1 MNLTKIIA
9 AILVIGALI
18 LASVAWWLGSRPA
31 VAPVA
36 SGAVASNSTA
46 YPVVVA
52 LRNLDAGK
60 AITTDDVRL
69 VTLPLNPVGAYTQV
83 SAVLGKVP
91 MTAIGTGNLITE
103 SLLASGLALKLAEGE
118 RAVAIPVDEV
128 AGAGN
133 RILPG
138 DYVDVFM
145 TFKQGQELENSQSRL
160 LLSRLRVL
168 SYGAAVIGSVSSAGS
183 AGSTT
188 DGGANGGSTQQSNQQ
203 AAAAQSA
210 QTAQAAQQ
218 PARTAVLAT
227 PLADV
232 NRLSLAIQ
240 SGKLMLALRNPT
252 DKKIPDQALFAPL
265 PVVISGKNGLTHDQI
280 EALSTPDNQ
289 AFAGIALTG
298 LAADTKSTLARRS
311 AAPSLAASNPA
322 PRSRRAENTGNTV
335 EVIRGV
341 QRESVAF

>member
-31 VAPVA
+31 LAPVV
-36 SGAVASNSTA
+36 SGAVASNATA

-52 LRNLDAGK
+52 VRNLEAGK
-60 AITTDDVRL
+60 AITIDEVRL
-69 VTLPLNPVGAYTQV
+69 VTLPLNPAGAYTQV

-128 AGAGN
+128 VGAGN
-133 RILPG
+133 RIQPG

-168 SYGAAVIGSVSSAGS
+168 SYGAAVIGSL
-183 AGSTT
+183 GSTGST
-188 DGGANGGSTQQSNQQ
+188 ASTADGGANGESTQQSSQQ
-203 AAAAQSA
+203 STASQS
-210 QTAQAAQQ
+210 AQAAQQ

-252 DKKIPDQALFAPL
+252 DEKIPDQALFAPL

-311 AAPSLAASNPA
+311 AAPSPAASNPA
-322 PRSRRAENTGNTV
+322 PRSRRSENTGNTV

-341 QRESVAF
+341 HRESVAF

>member
-36 SGAVASNSTA
+36 SGATASDATA
-46 YPVVVA
+46 FPAVVA
-52 LRNLDAGK
+52 VHNLDAGK
-60 AITTDDVRL
+60 VITINDVRV

-83 SAVLGKVP
+83 NAVLGKVP
-91 MTAIGTGNLITE
+91 MTAIGSGNLITE

-128 AGAGN
+128 VGAGN
-133 RILPG
+133 RIQPG
-138 DYVDVFM
+138 DYVDVFI
-145 TFKQGQELENSQSRL
+145 TLKQGQELENSQSRL

-168 SYGAAVIGSVSSAGS
+168 SYGAAAIGSV
-183 AGSTT
+183 GSTA
-188 DGGANGGSTQQSNQQ
+188 DGSANGGSNPQSNQQ
-203 AAAAQSA
+203 AAATQS
-210 QTAQAAQQ
+210 AQAAQQ

-227 PLADV
+227 PIGDV

-252 DKKIPDQALFAPL
+252 DENMPDLALFAPL

-280 EALSTPDNQ
+280 EALTAPDNQ
-289 AFAGIALTG
+289 AFAGLALTG
-298 LAADTKSTLARRS
+298 LAADTKATLVRRPV
-311 AAPSLAASNPA
+311 APSLATSNQA
-322 PRSRRAENTGNTV
+322 PRSRRVESSGHTV